1 MLIKIFDNLDNS
13 FFKKIDKEFWD
24 WNSYNTKKTKGF
36 LTFVEKNSNNI
47 KKIILEELDNSQTE
61 ILKNFDKEF
70 VFNFY
75 PKEISSFFDNNIY
88 DQNYLNDYFKFIG
101 FLHLIKKKIK
111 KVLFYSSNRKNIEIL
126 KFIKQKYFIN
136 IKFFFVQNKQ
146 FLPKKIINE
155 NIIINIF
162 TAIPRFLKFLYLRRR
177 SILKKNNKEKFTK
190 NLIIS
195 YFSNINIDLI
205 MNKKIIEN
213 SYYNSLHETL
223 LNNKKK
229 MIGYF

>member
-101 FLHLIKKKIK
+101 FCI
-111 KVLFYSSNRKNIEIL
+111 
-126 KFIKQKYFIN
+126 
-136 IKFFFVQNKQ
+136 
-146 FLPKKIINE
+146 
-155 NIIINIF
+155 
-162 TAIPRFLKFLYLRRR
+162 
-177 SILKKNNKEKFTK
+177 
-190 NLIIS
+190 
-195 YFSNINIDLI
+195 
-205 MNKKIIEN
+205 
-213 SYYNSLHETL
+213 
-223 LNNKKK
+223 
-229 MIGYF
+229 